1 MNKDMTKKIF
11 LLVTYAVLLGAALF
25 NAQRISSLFEKVSL
39 VMSPIGTGLFLAF
52 FLDVP
57 VAFFKRSVFHR
68 MKNDKLKRGLS
79 IALTYL
85 LGFLLLAAIAVFM
98 VPSIVNSLII
108 LANGM
113 PQYLEEISAYL
124 EAVLGKTGIS
134 FEISLRDAFTGFDF
148 SAVAQSMATVLETLK
163 TMSGLFVRF
172 TLGIALS
179 VYLLISKE
187 KLLGLTKRIF
197 CVFIKPPR
205 AAKFHETAKLFNST
219 FKRFISGQ
227 VLEAAILGMLCFI
240 GMALIRLPYSA
251 LISLIVGVT
260 AIVPILGAYIGIIPS
275 ALILLTEKPIYA
287 LVFII
292 YIVALQQF
300 EGSVI
305 YPKIVGDAIGIDGVF
320 VFIGIILGMGIGG
333 LRGILLGVP
342 FMAFLYAL
350 IAVKIR
356 QKERAHRKKE

>member
-1 MNKDMTKKIF
+1 
-11 LLVTYAVLLGAALF
+11 
-25 NAQRISSLFEKVSL
+25 
-39 VMSPIGTGLFLAF
+39 
-52 FLDVP
+52 
-57 VAFFKRSVFHR
+57 
-68 MKNDKLKRGLS
+68 
-79 IALTYL
+79 
-85 LGFLLLAAIAVFM
+85 
-98 VPSIVNSLII
+98 
-108 LANGM
+108 
-113 PQYLEEISAYL
+113 
-124 EAVLGKTGIS
+124 
-134 FEISLRDAFTGFDF
+134 
-148 SAVAQSMATVLETLK
+148 
-163 TMSGLFVRF
+163 
-172 TLGIALS
+172 
-179 VYLLISKE
+179 
-187 KLLGLTKRIF
+187 
-197 CVFIKPPR
+197 
-205 AAKFHETAKLFNST
+205 FNST